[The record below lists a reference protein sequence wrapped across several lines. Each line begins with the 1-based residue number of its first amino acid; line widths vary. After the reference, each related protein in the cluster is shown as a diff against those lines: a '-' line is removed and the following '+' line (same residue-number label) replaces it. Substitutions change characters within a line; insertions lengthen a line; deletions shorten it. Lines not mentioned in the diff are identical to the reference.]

1 MFGILRP
8 CRHRLPGD
16 LATSWM
22 AHLCGLCLALR
33 DDHGHFARTVT
44 NYDGLAISALVEAQ
58 APREERRIAGPCPLR
73 AMRGAPVAEGAG
85 ARLAAAVSLV
95 LASAK
100 VRDHVE
106 DRDGVLGRRPLAGGA
121 RAVAR
126 RWARQGERTG
136 SDVGFGTGVLLEA
149 IGRQGEVESAVGQG
163 ASVLLAT
170 EPTETATAAAFAH
183 TAVVAGTPGNAEPLA
198 EAGRLFGRIA
208 HLLDA
213 VEDLDADKA
222 AGQWNP
228 ITATGADLA
237 EVRRLCDDAVMGV
250 RLALTEAEFR
260 DQKLVH
266 ALLVHELG
274 TAVHRTFAARQ
285 PPGHGGMHPGWLPPE
300 GRPPVGPNH
309 LPHLHGPPPPG
320 ATGPYGPPPPH
331 THGRDPNALPPS
343 RCLCWRWPKL
353 THQPTPRG
361 VLKGCAAC
369 LYECGTCQQCCRDP
383 YPGPYSGKRR
393 DGWCSSCDCGGCDCC
408 CDCNC

>member
-16 LATSWM
+16 LATSWL

-33 DDHGHFARTVT
+33 DDHGQFARTVT

-58 APREERRIAGPCPLR
+58 AERDDRRVAGPCPLR
-73 AMRGAPVAEGAG
+73 AMRSTPVAEGAG

-106 DRDGVLGRRPLAGGA
+106 DRDGVLASRPVAAAA
-121 RAVAR
+121 RTVAR
-126 RWARQGERTG
+126 RWARQGARTG
-136 SDVGFGTGVLLEA
+136 ADLGFGTAVLFDA
-149 IGRQGEVESAVGQG
+149 VGRQGEVEAAVGVG
-163 ASVLLAT
+163 SSVLTAT

-183 TAVVAGTPGNAEPLA
+183 TAVLAGRPGNTGPLA

-213 VEDLDADKA
+213 VDDLDADRA

-228 ITATGADLA
+228 ITATGSDLG
-237 EVRRLCDDAVMGV
+237 EIRRLCDDAVMGV
-250 RLALTEAEFR
+250 RLALAEAEFR

-274 TAVHRTFAARQ
+274 MAVHRAFAAHH
-285 PPGHGGMHPGWLPPE
+285 PPGGHQPGHLHPQWLPPE
-300 GRPPVGPNH
+300 GRPPAAHG
-309 LPHLHGPPPPG
+309 HGPH
-320 ATGPYGPPPPH
+320 GPVPPH
-331 THGRDPNALPPS
+331 GHRHRADRPS
-343 RCLCWRWPKL
+343 RCLCWRWPRL
-353 THQPTPRG
+353 NPQPRPRG
-361 VLKGCAAC
+361 VFVGCGAC

-383 YPGPYSGKRR
+383 YPGPWSDKRR
-393 DGWCSSCDCGGCDCC
+393 DAWCDSCDCDCDCCGCDC
-408 CDCNC
+408 